1 MELSEWKCAPR
12 LTVLVE
18 GHAATPQYLQ
28 VAFFRIIGWPQIEHF
43 RCPRKHVSHNVSMT
57 GKRRN
62 QAESF
67 VIRTVIPHSP
77 HSRGWPGIIAH
88 VEREAGAFVV

>member
-1 MELSEWKCAPR
+1 VELPEWKCTPR
-12 LTVLVE
+12 LAVVVE

-28 VAFFRIIGWPQIEHF
+28 VAFFRIIGCPQIEQ
-43 RCPRKHVSHNVSMT
+43 RLWPRKHVSHNVSMT

-67 VIRTVIPHSP
+67 VIRTVIPHSA

-88 VEREAGAFVV
+88 VEREAGAFVE